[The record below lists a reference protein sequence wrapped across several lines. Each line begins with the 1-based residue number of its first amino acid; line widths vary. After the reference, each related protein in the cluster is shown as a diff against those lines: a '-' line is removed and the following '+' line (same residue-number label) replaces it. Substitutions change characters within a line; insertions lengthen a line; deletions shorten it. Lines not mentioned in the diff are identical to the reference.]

1 MARKR
6 LGQIL
11 IETGAIDDSR
21 LSGALRAQQTFGGK
35 VGEAMVDYGFISDDT
50 LARAL
55 AVQLGIPVV
64 TNLVGMRLQV
74 IAKLI
79 SHKTALE
86 ARALPVAQ
94 KGTTL
99 FVAMADPGD
108 RQAIGLLA
116 RQTGCTI
123 YPLAAARGEVLE
135 AVRYYFEGVG
145 TQAVEFDDGRTGSSM
160 IVRNDDPE
168 KWSETIYSRG

>member
-35 VGEAMVDYGFISDDT
+35 VGEAMVDYGFISDAT

-55 AVQLGIPVV
+55 AVQLDIPVV
-64 TNLVGMRLQV
+64 TNLVEMKLQV
-74 IAKLI
+74 VCQMI
-79 SHKTALE
+79 SHASALQL
-86 ARALPVAQ
+86 RALPVAQ
-94 KGTTL
+94 KGSTL

-108 RQAIGLLA
+108 REAIGKLT

-123 YPLAAARGEVLE
+123 YPLAAARDEVLN
-135 AVRYYFEGVG
+135 AVRYYYEGVG
-145 TQAVEFDDGRTGSSM
+145 TSAMMFDDERTGSSM